1 MCVEMEGRE
10 FQMRVAVSL
19 NRSTG
24 TESHEMPSEVDM
36 RYLGAA
42 GRSGVERDLVWSWR
56 SWLLEYD
63 WVSATRAQAKPPHE
77 EQYQLDFL

>member
-1 MCVEMEGRE
+1 MEMEGRE
-10 FQMRVAVSL
+10 FQRRVAVSI

-36 RYLGAA
+36 RHLGAA
-42 GRSGVERDLVWSWR
+42 GGNGVERDLVRSWG

-63 WVSATRAQAKPPHE
+63 WVPATRAQVKPLHE
-77 EQYQLDFL
+77 EQHQLDFL